1 MVVKMNKVV
10 GSTCMIAGTAIGAGM
25 IALPMTLAKLGFL
38 ATGGLMAITWLIV
51 YYSALL
57 GTELTLR
64 VGDNVTLSEIAR
76 RLSGRGAEMIAMG
89 CVMVLSY
96 ALLAAYLYGGS
107 SISASLLQATL
118 EQVIPL
124 TSLIKG
130 AALFLFIVL
139 TLGMRWIDY
148 LNRLIFLALIGLLII
163 TIVGL
168 SQGIK
173 VTTIPQATL
182 ETFNLSTWTIALPII
197 FTSFGFQMM
206 IPAISGYLNRDVI
219 SIKRAFW
226 WGSLIPVG
234 VYVTWT
240 LATLGTLTTYQ
251 PDLFQKVVSESV
263 DVGEFVQMLSTTTT
277 WNQLQSLVWGVS
289 FFAIITSAFGVALGL
304 VDLWKKLLPL
314 PLTGWSRKMIAALI
328 TVLPPFSS
336 ALLTPGAFIKA
347 LGFAGMILVVIAIIL
362 PTYLI
367 YKSDQ
372 DKPSSPYALTNN
384 HLVRLSCLAFALG
397 LVGCELFNMVK

>member
-1 MVVKMNKVV
+1 MNKTI
-10 GSTCMIAGTAIGAGM
+10 GSTCMVAGTAIGAGM

-64 VGDNVTLSEIAR
+64 VGENVTLSEIAR
-76 RLSGRGAEMIAMG
+76 RLSGRGAEILAIGCIMI
-89 CVMVLSY
+89 LSY

-107 SISASLLQATL
+107 SISNSLLLATL
-118 EQVIPL
+118 GRTIPL
-124 TSLIKG
+124 AFLIKA
-130 AALFLFIVL
+130 AALFLLIVL
-139 TLGMRWIDY
+139 TLGIRWIDY
-148 LNRLIFLALIGLLII
+148 LNRLMFFALIGLLIV

-168 SQGIK
+168 SQGINLA
-173 VTTIPQATL
+173 TIPPLTPQ
-182 ETFNLSTWTIALPII
+182 TFNLATWTIALPII

-206 IPAISGYLNRDVI
+206 IPAISGYLNRDSI
-219 SIKRAFW
+219 RIKRAFF
-226 WGSLIPVG
+226 WGSLIPVV
-234 VYVTWT
+234 VYLTWT
-240 LATLGTLTTYQ
+240 LSTLGTLTTNHSS
-251 PDLFQKVVSESV
+251 LFDKVVSESI
-263 DVGEFVQMLSTTTT
+263 DVGEFVQMLSATTT
-277 WNQLQSLVWGVS
+277 WDHLQLLIWGVS

-304 VDLWKKLLPL
+304 IDVWQKLLP
-314 PLTGWSRKMIAALI
+314 TTIKGWPRQMIIAFI
-328 TVLPPFSS
+328 TVIPPFSS

-372 DKPSSPYALTNN
+372 EKGLSFYAFPNN
-384 HLVRLSCLAFALG
+384 HLVRLLGFAFAIG
-397 LVGCELFNMVK
+397 LIGCELFNMIG

>member
-1 MVVKMNKVV
+1 MV
-10 GSTCMIAGTAIGAGM
+10 AGTAIGAGM

-38 ATGGLMAITWLIV
+38 ATGGLMAITWLVV

-64 VGDNVTLSEIAR
+64 VGDNFTLSEIAR
-76 RLSGRGAEMIAMG
+76 RLSGRGAEMLALG
-89 CVMVLSY
+89 CVMILSY

-107 SISASLLQATL
+107 SISTSLIQATL
-118 EQVIPL
+118 DQTIPIP
-124 TSLIKG
+124 SLIKG
-130 AALFLFIVL
+130 AALLLFIVL

-148 LNRLIFLALIGLLII
+148 INRLMFFALIGLLIA

-168 SQGIK
+168 SQGINIA
-173 VTTIPQATL
+173 TIPAATS
-182 ETFNLSTWTIALPII
+182 ETFNGSTWTLALPII

-219 SIKRAFW
+219 SIKRAFF

-240 LATLGTLTTYQ
+240 LATLGTLTTHQ
-251 PDLFQKVVSESV
+251 PSLFQKVVSETV
-263 DVGEFVQMLSTTTT
+263 EVGEFVQMLSTTTT
-277 WNQLQSLVWGVS
+277 WHPLHRLVWSVS

-304 VDLWKKLLPL
+304 VDLWQKLLPL
-314 PLTGWSRKMIAALI
+314 TLKGWPRKMIAALI
-328 TVLPPFSS
+328 TVIPPFSS

-372 DKPSSPYALTNN
+372 EKTLSSYALTNS
-384 HLVRLSCLAFALG
+384 HCIRLLCLAFAIG
-397 LVGCELFNMVK
+397 LVGCELFNMMK